1 MLTSKVHSN
10 PFGFLFKSSLLFIL
24 ALLIA
29 VLSVSYAWLASN
41 RTVDSDGVDMTLE
54 TSDNLI
60 ISNSPTEIVKA
71 DFLTTSDNPFLTH
84 LTFPGDVALTPCTH
98 VLDNGY
104 NTSPTGLIRPK
115 DEISIS
121 PSSGLPTKESLL
133 NSTSNYAVA
142 ENVQSGATYYI
153 DQTVYIASAGED
165 LSKYHLYASIE
176 YNGKPSELDERAGA
190 ITVDFYSWYST
201 NKPELQQACSSSYAG
216 YNNAA
221 HKKSRTTNS
230 YEQLYY
236 DKVDLTNN
244 PLCSLYNNI
253 IPSSTKEHTAPDP
266 LVGNYIVVL
275 MRFYFDGN
283 LKGTDGTAR
292 IKSTTVDST
301 LFEGLYIKFEAV
313 PRG

>member
-10 PFGFLFKSSLLFIL
+10 PFGVLFKSSLLFLL

-71 DFLTTSDNPFLTH
+71 DFLTTTDNPFQTH

-98 VLDNGY
+98 VLTNGY
-104 NTSPTGLIRPK
+104 DHFPTGLIRPK

-121 PSSGLPTKESLL
+121 PSSGLPAKESLL
-133 NSTSNYAVA
+133 GDISNYSVA
-142 ENVQSGATYYI
+142 ENVPSGATYYI
-153 DQTVYIASAGED
+153 DQVVFIASAGED
-165 LSKYHLYASIE
+165 LSNYHLYASIE
-176 YNGKPSELDERAGA
+176 YDGKLDERAKA
-190 ITVDFYSWYST
+190 ITVDFYSWY
-201 NKPELQQACSSSYAG
+201 PENASALQKACLSSFAG

-221 HKKSRTTNS
+221 HAEHANFMHYIGQNCG
-230 YEQLYY
+230 YER
-236 DKVDLTNN
+236 VDLTNN
-244 PLCSLYNNI
+244 PSVSQKPNYI
-253 IPSSTKEHTAPDP
+253 IPSSTKEHTAPKI
-266 LVGNYIVVL
+266 GNYIVVL

-283 LKGTDGTAR
+283 LLGTDGTAR

-301 LFEGLYIKFEAV
+301 LFDGLYIKFEAV